1 MDNFKEVYDLLEF
14 VSGLSDK
21 DFNNWCKFTL
31 SLDKRNN
38 TKDKIDFLKVVRK
51 KEIKKSKNVESKE
64 D

>member
-14 VSGLSDK
+14 VRDLDDK
-21 DFNNWCKFTL
+21 DFNNWCKFVL
-31 SLDKRNN
+31 ALDKRNN

-51 KEIKKSKNVESKE
+51 KEIKKNKNIENKE

>member
-14 VSGLSDK
+14 VKNLSDK

-38 TKDKIDFLKVVRK
+38 TKDKIDFLKVVRM
-51 KEIKKSKNVESKE
+51 KEI
-64 D
+64 